1 MGRGLKDLT
10 SNLRNMIFMRKLRGV
25 TVMNTVEALGIVLDE
40 HGNVLEIERVLVL
53 WGGDPVHPS
62 QAAYR
67 LLSGKIIDKIQGIF
81 QSSTERQGTPAPTK
95 RKQDPREAWVSGSQ
109 PVAKR
114 VENSHGGASCGAR
127 GSRWPRGFRGRQC
140 MRGGRFHW
148 KKYR

>member
-10 SNLRNMIFMRKLRGV
+10 TNLRNMIFMRKLRGV
-25 TVMNTVEALGIVLDE
+25 TFMNTVEALGIVPDE
-40 HGNVLEIERVLVL
+40 HGNVLEIERVLAL

-67 LLSGKIIDKIQGIF
+67 LLAGKIADKIHGIF
-81 QSSTERQGTPAPTK
+81 QASTERQGTQAPVK

-114 VENSHGGASCGAR
+114 VENFHGGASWGAR
-127 GSRWPRGFRGRQC
+127 GTRWARGFRGRQRV
-140 MRGGRFHW
+140 RGGRFHW
-148 KKYR
+148 KKSR